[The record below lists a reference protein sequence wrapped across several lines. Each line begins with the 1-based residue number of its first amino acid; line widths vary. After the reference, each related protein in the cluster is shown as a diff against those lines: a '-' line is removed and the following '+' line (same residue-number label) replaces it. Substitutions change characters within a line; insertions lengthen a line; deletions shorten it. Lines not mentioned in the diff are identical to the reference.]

1 MDTTYSFSANTAQPQ
16 YEDEVWDEQD
26 AIRVKI
32 AAPTYGWYYP
42 SDKGWDYGYV
52 EGFASHGNEAVF
64 QKVMERIIQWTLTA
78 NTTTSAS
85 S

>member
-1 MDTTYSFSANTAQPQ
+1 LSTPYIFSANTSQPQ
-16 YEDEVWDEQD
+16 YENGVWDERD

-42 SDKGWDYGYV
+42 SDKGWGYGYI
-52 EGFASHGNEAVF
+52 EGFASPRNQKVF
-64 QKVMERIIQWTLTA
+64 EKVMERITQWTLTA
-78 NTTTSAS
+78 NTTTSES